1 MNEAEILKSITF
13 FGFFILIILFSIL
26 SVFAS
31 RILYSLLFAVI
42 SFFSAGG
49 IFFSLG
55 ADYNAV
61 VQIAIYGVAVPV
73 IFLFAIMF
81 TSNKENRFVNI
92 SFAPRFFI
100 GFASVSLLFLILWY
114 SAEFAIH
121 LNPKVEAFFSANSPI
136 VSDFNSIISIANGM
150 YVSYQISFLTMALL
164 ILTVIVGVSVLNVI
178 KEKNRG

>member
-1 MNEAEILKSITF
+1 MNESEILKSITF
-13 FGFFILIILFSIL
+13 FGFSFLVIIFSIL
-26 SVFAS
+26 SVLVP

-42 SFFSAGG
+42 AFFSAGG

-61 VQIAIYGVAVPV
+61 VQISIYGVAVPI

-81 TSNKENRFVNI
+81 TSNKENKIVNI

-100 GFASVSLLFLILWY
+100 GFSAVSLLFLILWY

-121 LNPKVEAFFSANSPI
+121 LNPKVEAFFGTKST
-136 VSDFNSIISIANGM
+136 VMSDFNSINSIANGM
-150 YVSYQISFLTMALL
+150 YVDYQVSFIAVALL
-164 ILTVIVGVSVLNVI
+164 ILTVIVGISVLNII